1 MSSRAAAATVHE
13 QLAAATPPPVPVF
26 GKPLPPVEPR
36 SRHGSDSAA
45 TSRELGGSRGSG
57 SLKRTVSDSEPED
70 GELHGSGSDM
80 GRRRRGKKKDKRR
93 RSASSSTSGSRGRKR
108 KYSHTSEEDRKV
120 QKRRSSTESSSAS
133 SDEAE
138 DGDSASSG
146 SRDRRS
152 KRKKNS
158 KKKGRK
164 SKSTS
169 PAAVKKEGRGK
180 RKSGG
185 LKNLSFEKIVKKMT
199 PKELKSY
206 LREFKR
212 SQEESQ
218 AREEE
223 EGISFLILQG
233 IYSRKPYTV
242 TLHKDDFSFILL
254 INIISPFA
262 IHDNF
267 SPALLSSIP
276 LAVN

>member
-1 MSSRAAAATVHE
+1 
-13 QLAAATPPPVPVF
+13 
-26 GKPLPPVEPR
+26 
-36 SRHGSDSAA
+36 
-45 TSRELGGSRGSG
+45 
-57 SLKRTVSDSEPED
+57 
-70 GELHGSGSDM
+70 M

-93 RSASSSTSGSRGRKR
+93 RSASSSTSESRGRKR
-108 KYSHTSEEDRKV
+108 KHSHTLEEDRKV

-254 INIISPFA
+254 SKLSLRLHSMTTAITSLQRFFLPFRLQL
-262 IHDNF
+262 IDV
-267 SPALLSSIP
+267 PAHEKKDYSSKKCI
-276 LAVN
+276 